1 MTAIYT
7 IGFTKKPAEEFFT
20 LLRGAGVRHLIDIRL
35 NNQSQLAGFAKRKD
49 LAFFTR
55 ELAGADY
62 LYLPELAPTR
72 ELLDAF
78 KKHGGPW
85 EEYEVGFSRLM
96 EERAAYARFDRR
108 LLEEGTC
115 FLCSEATPERC
126 HRRLVAEGLRAMAR
140 NGLVIEHL

>member
-7 IGFTKKPAEEFFT
+7 IGFTRKPAEEFFA
-20 LLRGAGVRHLIDIRL
+20 LLRGVGVRHLVDIRL
-35 NNQSQLAGFAKRKD
+35 NNQSQLAGFAKRRD

-55 ELAGADY
+55 ELAGAEY
-62 LYLPELAPTR
+62 LHLPELAPTQ

-78 KKHGGPW
+78 RKHGGPW
-85 EEYEVGFSRLM
+85 DEYEAGFARLM

-115 FLCSEATPERC
+115 LLCSEATPERC
-126 HRRLVAEGLRAMAR
+126 HRRLVAEGLRAATR
-140 NGLVIEHL
+140 NGFGIEHL